1 LSNIKHTEDQKN
13 TIGYTIVDRKTIYES
28 DVIEFARLSGDY
40 NPIHIDESFASKSIF
55 KKRVAHGMYIASFF
69 SKILGNE
76 KYGYSGI
83 YLNQNLIFL
92 NPVYINDTVDVVVIL
107 NKINNFKSTL
117 IFKTMCMVEKKVVV
131 DGTAEILIKKN
142 SNSLQL

>member
-1 LSNIKHTEDQKN
+1 MSNIKHTEDQKN